1 MVSVQKPLNIQ
12 LKDVAVKGL
21 RQQISLKNGPLA
33 GLTTVNGDEDILLIT
48 NKGVIIRFNV
58 DSVSQTGRATLGV
71 RLMRMEDGAKVVTMA
86 VVEPEEVEEE
96 IVEVVETTENETT
109 SETEE

>member
-1 MVSVQKPLNIQ
+1 MILF
-12 LKDVAVKGL
+12 LKQDA
-21 RQQISLKNGPLA
+21 QH
-33 GLTTVNGDEDILLIT
+33 
-48 NKGVIIRFNV
+48 
-58 DSVSQTGRATLGV
+58 GV

>member
-1 MVSVQKPLNIQ
+1 MILF
-12 LKDVAVKGL
+12 LKQDA
-21 RQQISLKNGPLA
+21 QH
-33 GLTTVNGDEDILLIT
+33 
-48 NKGVIIRFNV
+48 
-58 DSVSQTGRATLGV
+58 GV

-109 SETEE
+109 SETIRKINYKKF

>member
-1 MVSVQKPLNIQ
+1 M
-12 LKDVAVKGL
+12 
-21 RQQISLKNGPLA
+21 
-33 GLTTVNGDEDILLIT
+33 IT

-96 IVEVVETTENETT
+96 IVEVVETTETKQHQKQKNNIK
-109 SETEE
+109 SFANWRNFLLGFQNYFLLLSIN